1 MIRKIALVGAAAA
14 VALAGVSALAGSA
27 SAAPPTI
34 TAATSANI
42 SCNLLPTT
50 AKLNPGL
57 KNNWVAANHNGIND
71 VGPAAANSDPV
82 RQETGVGATWN
93 DTETNA
99 TVKALPNTK
108 FSTDGAN
115 TIKSTSKTASCTG
128 TITQTG
134 VGTFPVASLKI
145 GLANY
150 TNGTDNPP
158 LNTDNTCQGL
168 LAGTPANDVA
178 ATYKA
183 TIQPKLTG
191 AKLNPT
197 KPVTNGLS
205 LVAGG
210 GGAIGFQ
217 ISGGTSGAP
226 LAGSNSK
233 TTAYIASTVLTT
245 IGATPATS
253 AATTQNSFGDDCESS
268 LLLKP
273 GKPAKLKGPKGF
285 KKIAVGNNV
294 LPPNQASNI
303 CIRIGSACP

>member
-1 MIRKIALVGAAAA
+1 MIRKIALAGAA
-14 VALAGVSALAGSA
+14 VAVGLAGVSALAGSA

-34 TAATSANI
+34 NNATTINI
-42 SCNLLPTT
+42 QCNLLPTT

-71 VGPAAANSDPV
+71 VGPAAAGADPV

-108 FSTDGAN
+108 FSSDVPN
-115 TIKSTSKTASCTG
+115 VIKSTSKTANCTG
-128 TITQTG
+128 NVSQTG
-134 VGTFPVASLKI
+134 VGTYPVSSLKI
-145 GLANY
+145 TLGNY

-168 LAGTPANDVA
+168 LAGTPAGDVA

-191 AKLNPT
+191 AKLSPT
-197 KPVTNGLS
+197 KFDTNGLA

-210 GGAIGFQ
+210 GGAIGFE

-226 LAGSNSK
+226 FAGSNSK
-233 TTAYIASTVLTT
+233 TTAYVAGSVLTT

-253 AATTQNSFGDDCESS
+253 ADTTQDSFGDDCEAS

-285 KKIAVGNNV
+285 KKIAVGANILN
-294 LPPNQASNI
+294 PSQASNI
-303 CIRIGSACP
+303 CIRKGSSC